1 MARAAINNFPELD
14 IPNLESLFTEI
25 QYPKDYE
32 IIKSSKDK
40 DATLFNGYYYN
51 FSRKNLR
58 STVFKCRAT
67 FNGVECT
74 GRFTLKND
82 NSYELNG

>member
-51 FSRKNLR
+51 FSRKNYQLTLNKQQFRLFVYIFQALNYQDVILR
-58 STVFKCRAT
+58 H
-67 FNGVECT
+67 
-74 GRFTLKND
+74 
-82 NSYELNG
+82 

>member
-51 FSRKNLR
+51 FSRKNSNKMPLH
-58 STVFKCRAT
+58 S
-67 FNGVECT
+67 NT
-74 GRFTLKND
+74 GRNK
-82 NSYELNG
+82 